1 MRLAVIEAQYQANRQ
16 QTKRRILQ
24 KQEEW
29 SKRHDANLEEIRK
42 KAFEMSDASIS
53 SAENIVFVELV
64 FNLASASNW
73 DSASTRTSVFDW
85 NDVKNK
91 FWKAPS
97 NIFAISNVAMN
108 TALKTSN

>member
-1 MRLAVIEAQYQANRQ
+1 MAPV
-16 QTKRRILQ
+16 Q
-24 KQEEW
+24 KQPTFVIVITTNLTNANPVEDI
-29 SKRHDANLEEIRK
+29 SKPPKKSK

-91 FWKAPS
+91 F
-97 NIFAISNVAMN
+97 
-108 TALKTSN
+108 